1 MLLVSLNVHK
11 ILLLLYPLG
20 QTNCCFYESAFAVK
34 WLKWCQHSLHF
45 HHFRSPIY
53 FFFHLQSYR
62 AGRCVSVGKAVKMQK
77 LSVLHVFLSY
87 LILHYFFFFSLNLS
101 GIWTELS
108 LYLEL
113 RGCYLFI
120 SAQQSMITLLMRKK
134 KVVNNRKTLGS
145 LKEAILTFFFPQLF
159 FL

>member
-1 MLLVSLNVHK
+1 MLLVSLIVHK

-87 LILHYFFFFSLNLS
+87 LILHYFFFFLLKLIRDLNRTITVS
-101 GIWTELS
+101 WTK
-108 LYLEL
+108 
-113 RGCYLFI
+113 RMLFI
-120 SAQQSMITLLMRKK
+120 YFCTAEYDNPSYEEKK
-134 KVVNNRKTLGS
+134 S
-145 LKEAILTFFFPQLF
+145 C
-159 FL
+159 